1 MWRPAVVGQ
10 IREMQAIA
18 LSIEPPVPC
27 CLRNPDLGYRPGHS
41 SATGLAGTEDSSKTA
56 LEAWMLRGA
65 VRYGLLETPARL
77 TRNGEDRLGRLGARG
92 VWFPSTSSG
101 QALRRAQDGLI
112 TNGGWAGACFGEAWV
127 LSALWF
133 DTGRRGRRPGSPRTG
148 GGLGLFGEGWVVGA
162 LWFDTAFRGLQAGS
176 PGTGVAAGDGD
187 WIPGED
193 PGMTGAMQRSP

>member
-65 VRYGLLETPARL
+65 VRYGLVETPARL

-112 TNGGWAGACFGEAWV
+112 TNGGGPELV
-127 LSALWF
+127 L
-133 DTGRRGRRPGSPRTG
+133 GRLGCCRLCGSTRAARGRRSGSPRTG

>member
-112 TNGGWAGACFGEAWV
+112 TNGGGPELVLGRLGCCRLCGSTRAAEDGAPAHHE
-127 LSALWF
+127 
-133 DTGRRGRRPGSPRTG
+133 R
-148 GGLGLFGEGWVVGA
+148 VVGWGC
-162 LWFDTAFRGLQAGS
+162 LGKVGW
-176 PGTGVAAGDGD
+176 
-187 WIPGED
+187 
-193 PGMTGAMQRSP
+193 